1 MVMRKMRDGNEE
13 DEMVMWRL
21 REVMRKM
28 RDGNEEDERW

>member
-28 RDGNEEDERW
+28 IDGNEEDERW

>member
-21 REVMRKM
+21 REVMRKII
-28 RDGNEEDERW
+28 DGNEEDERW